1 MVELKAP
8 LKARSFAA
16 GKAVT
21 VQGDGT
27 IATALAITDP
37 IPESFARVAAL
48 VDDIVVV
55 DDDDL
60 RRAMAVIG
68 ECLGVLVEPAGAA
81 GVAAARQ
88 PRTHVDYLGK
98 KKLEDIVPQ
107 KIGQWTFVSTS
118 GLVVPPED
126 QLSRALYSQLLTR
139 VYSGEDGS
147 TMMVLVAQSG
157 SQTGILQIHRPEICY
172 NAGGYALSDV
182 VPHQVKLPGGEVP
195 TMSMAASN
203 GARTEQLLYWT
214 RIGDHMPTSWREQ
227 RLAVAIDNL
236 KGRIPDAV
244 MVRIS
249 TISNDRSAAL
259 ASIDEFIQAML
270 ASMTPDLRRVFIA

>member
-1 MVELKAP
+1 M
-8 LKARSFAA
+8 
-16 GKAVT
+16 
-21 VQGDGT
+21 
-27 IATALAITDP
+27 TDP
-37 IPESFARVAAL
+37 ERTRMMLTRRKFALGL
-48 VDDIVVV
+48 VF
-55 DDDDL
+55 
-60 RRAMAVIG
+60 
-68 ECLGVLVEPAGAA
+68 AGAA

-88 PRTHVDYLGK
+88 PSTHVDYLGK
-98 KKLEDIVPQ
+98 RKLDDILPE

-139 VYSGEDGS
+139 VYEGEDGS

-182 VPHQVKLPGGEVP
+182 VPHAIKLPGREVP

-214 RIGDHMPTSWREQ
+214 RIGDHLPTSWREQ
-227 RLAVAIDNL
+227 RLAVAVDNL

-244 MVRIS
+244 MVRVS
-249 TISNDRSAAL
+249 TISNDRRAAL
-259 ASIDEFIQAML
+259 ASIDEFIREML
-270 ASMTPDLRRVFIA
+270 GSMTPDIRRVFIA